1 MESLRIFTPHP
12 TTSDL
17 QQESGTE
24 NGSKDDTEVDDDVAS
39 DVFVLEANKS

>member
-24 NGSKDDTEVDDDVAS
+24 NGSKVDTEFDDDDAS
-39 DVFVLEANKS
+39 DVFVVEANKS